1 MRCVPTLTAC
11 LAAAQGVNIAPA
23 LISVSPV
30 RSQVGAAGLLAG
42 PVGISVGVAAAAPD
56 GGSSGEATSTSANT
70 QPSGGK

>member
-1 MRCVPTLTAC
+1 MRCVPALTTH
-11 LAAAQGVNIAPA
+11 LVAAQGVNIAPA

-30 RSQVGAAGLLAG
+30 RSQVGAAGLLAA

-56 GGSSGEATSTSANT
+56 GSSSGEATSTSPQT